1 MRVLLCAVAVAFIAQ
16 RGGENPDEVYR
27 HREDLSMAAHA
38 ADLWAARAAAD
49 FESAWKLARAC
60 YWLGRHLPQ
69 SGRRAALERGIS
81 AGETA
86 IRLNPQRPEGHY
98 WLAADMGRL
107 AETEGMWQGIKY
119 RGRIRSELERVV
131 AIDPAWS
138 GGAGDEALGEWYATV
153 PRLFGGSDADAEAH
167 LRRALDS
174 DGHNLSA
181 LVFLGE
187 FLLDRHRAT
196 EADGLLRRA
205 LSADSDPEWQ
215 LEDRELRAKAQRLLD
230 HIY

>member
-1 MRVLLCAVAVAFIAQ
+1 VRALLCAIAVAVMAQ
-16 RGGENPDEVYR
+16 PGGNPDEVYR
-27 HREDLSMAAHA
+27 HREDVSMAARA
-38 ADLWAARAAAD
+38 ADLWAARATAD

-69 SGRRAALERGIS
+69 SGQRAALERGLS

-107 AETEGMWQGIKY
+107 AEAFGVWQGLKY
-119 RGRIRSELERVV
+119 RGRIRSELEQVV
-131 AIDPAWS
+131 AIDPAWG
-138 GGAGDEALGEWYATV
+138 GGAGDEALGEWFATV
-153 PRLFGGSDADAEAH
+153 PRLFGGSDTDAEAH

-174 DGHNLSA
+174 DRNNLSA
-181 LVFLGE
+181 LVFLGG
-187 FLLDRHRAT
+187 FLLDRHRTA
-196 EADGLLRRA
+196 EAGGLLHRA

-215 LEDRELRAKAQRLLD
+215 PEDRELRVRAQQLLD
-230 HIY
+230 RIS